1 MSYKI
6 EDEIQLIG
14 VRTDHTVIAKEIESY
29 FKRNKD
35 EYYEKFSASYEIN
48 AQALQKIK
56 KLEINFT
63 VKEHVYYKNLATE
76 KNIEYVNYIPYG
88 SGRHSSNGPFV
99 IKKYS
104 GQVRFLN
111 NFVKSFSILYDWSRT
126 EAVRRNPDWSNFD
139 FASSTVFYNHLERH
153 VFDIFLIET
162 DEMIRQGSQIIQG
175 GL

>member
-1 MSYKI
+1 MSHRVE
-6 EDEIQLIG
+6 EDVQLIG
-14 VRTDHTVIAKEIESY
+14 VRADHTVIAKEIESY

-35 EYYEKFSASYEIN
+35 KYYEKFSSSYEIN

-76 KNIEYVNYIPYG
+76 KNIEYVNSIPYG
-88 SGRHSSNGPFV
+88 NGRHSSNGPFV
-99 IKKYS
+99 IKIVPRD
-104 GQVRFLN
+104 VRFLK
-111 NFVKSFSILYDWSRT
+111 NFVKSFYILYDLSRT
-126 EAVRRNPDWSNFD
+126 ESVRRNPDWSNFG

-162 DEMIRQGSQIIQG
+162 DEMIRNGSQIIQDVS
-175 GL
+175 